1 MISIKILGSE
11 CKKCRQL
18 EMNARKV
25 VEEKGIDASVEKVT
39 DFQEI
44 IKYGVVH
51 IPALVINE
59 KVESIGIVLKSDA
72 IIKLLEKWSN

>member
-1 MISIKILGSE
+1 
-11 CKKCRQL
+11 
-18 EMNARKV
+18 MNARKV

-44 IKYGVVH
+44 IKYGVVN
-51 IPALVINE
+51 IPALVINA
-59 KVESIGIVLKSDA
+59 KVESVGIVLKSDA